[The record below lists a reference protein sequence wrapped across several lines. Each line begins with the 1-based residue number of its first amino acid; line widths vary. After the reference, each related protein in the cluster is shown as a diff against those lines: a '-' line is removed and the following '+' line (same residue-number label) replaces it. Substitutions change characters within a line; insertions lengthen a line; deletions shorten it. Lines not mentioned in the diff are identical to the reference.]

1 MQLLMLGQRLDGS
14 IAAKLTADG
23 NRLAQRAAKLEA
35 LSPLGILSRG
45 YSVATTGDG
54 KVLSSV
60 KDAHAGDDFTLQLTD
75 GKIKATVKE

>member
-14 IAAKLTADG
+14 ISAKLTADQ

-45 YSVATTGDG
+45 YSVATGTNG
-54 KVLSSV
+54 KVISSV
-60 KDAHAGDDFTLQLTD
+60 QDVSAGDEFALQLTD
-75 GKIKATVKE
+75 GKITATVKE